1 MKRFSNRHKLIS
13 SPIQNSKFNIHNW
26 IFAFLPK
33 LRYSIFSIRY
43 STFLFLSLLRSLTP
57 SPLRFLAPSSLRP
70 LAFSLLLA
78 LATFSLPAQQQWTEP
93 LNITNLGGY
102 SKDPD
107 MVIDHNNIIHVV
119 WTYKITS
126 THWLIYYTYSEDD
139 GLTWAEPLDLLQN
152 TDLWMS
158 QPHIACDSKNN
169 LYVTYTYNTMDYN
182 NMLIK
187 MITYDGHQWSEPII
201 ISEGMPG
208 SHYNKVVVDSEDN
221 LYVFWGYYSLAM
233 YFRYRNNGNWSDIYC
248 PYCDSTDSFYF
259 SDGHDV
265 SNKMMHW
272 VGSSLSINYYG
283 ERPQYYEYSILT
295 NNWENPEQISND
307 TINVEI
313 DLDLNKFCNPESAY
327 RTYPSPNDETIHI
340 KKEGDLWGIPDLVS
354 GTEKRQ
360 EGQQIAIDQN
370 NDVHVVET
378 EFYVSSVL
386 ETQLVHYFNN
396 GNSWMSQPIDSSNH
410 MCHFP
415 KLLFSNNRL
424 YVVYHH
430 SEESGSGDL
439 RFSKYDIITGIK
451 EEPNP
456 STKLKIYP
464 NPSHGNIYIEFE
476 NNKQQHIDLSVF
488 DMTGKHIITLISE
501 TKPPGKYRLLWKV
514 TDKNRKEDAPHLYL
528 VRLQLGWNTVT
539 RTVEIIR

>member
-1 MKRFSNRHKLIS
+1 MKPISKFSF
-13 SPIQNSKFNIHNW
+13 SPILIQI
-26 IFAFLPK
+26 L
-33 LRYSIFSIRY
+33 RY
-43 STFLFLSLLRSLTP
+43 STFPFLSPPRPFAPSLFPSHALSLL
-57 SPLRFLAPSSLRP
+57 LAPSLLRP

-78 LATFSLPAQQQWTEP
+78 LAPFSLPAQQQWTEP
-93 LNITNLGGY
+93 LNISNLGGY

-126 THWLIYYTYSEDD
+126 SHWLIMYTCSEDD
-139 GLTWAEPLDLLQN
+139 GFTWAEPLDLLQN
-152 TDLWMS
+152 TDLWMA

-233 YFRYRNNGNWSDIYC
+233 YFRYRNNGNWSEIYC

-272 VGSSLSINYYG
+272 VGSSLSTNYYG

-313 DLDLNKFCNPESAY
+313 DIDLNKFCIPESAY
-327 RTYPSPNDETIHI
+327 RTYPSPNDKTMHI
-340 KKEGDLWGIPDLVS
+340 KKEGNLWGIPDLVS

-378 EFYVSSVL
+378 EYYVSSVL
-386 ETQLVHYFNN
+386 ETQLVHYFRT
-396 GNSWMSQPIDSSNH
+396 GTIWMSQLIDSSDN
-410 MCHFP
+410 MCHYP
-415 KLLFSNNRL
+415 KLLFTKNRL
-424 YVVYHH
+424 YVVYWWH
-430 SEESGSGDL
+430 SDASGTGDI
-439 RFSKYDIITGIK
+439 RFSKYDIITNINEKIK
-451 EEPNP
+451 HSPKFN
-456 STKLKIYP
+456 IYP
-464 NPSHGNIYIEFE
+464 NPSCGDVYLEFE
-476 NNKQQHIDLSVF
+476 NNEQQHIDLSVY
-488 DMTGKHIITLISE
+488 DMTGKHIITLINE
-501 TKPPGKYRLLWKV
+501 TKPPGKYRLLWKG
-514 TDKNRKEDAPHLYL
+514 TDKNRKENATHLYL
-528 VRLQLGWNTVT
+528 VRLQSGPPTQGFGEAGWKTVT
-539 RTVEIIR
+539 RTVEIFR